1 MKTYKC
7 GYIGVVGKTNAG
19 KSSLIN
25 ALIGQKVSIVT
36 PKTQTTRNNVLGILT
51 GEDYQYIFVDTP
63 GIHKT
68 KSHLDKY
75 MMKSIRSA
83 IDGVDLLLYVVDGA
97 KEIPSEE
104 VDYIRGLVDKIEN
117 VIVVLSKSDKATK
130 EVMFTNLSKLSEIKE
145 IKEIVPMSSVTKK
158 NLDTLMECIAKY
170 MPKSEKKNFIYD
182 EDLYTDKSI
191 RFLVSEIIREKALLR
206 LDQEVPHGI
215 AIDIKVFEEK
225 EHITKI
231 MVDLICERPQHK
243 NIIIG
248 KQGQTLKW
256 IGENARKDIEKLLD
270 TKVMLDIWVRDK
282 KDWRNNTNFLNEIGY
297 STEEI

>member
-1 MKTYKC
+1 MKMYKC

-83 IDGVDLLLYVVDGA
+83 IDGVDLILYVVDGA
-97 KEIPSEE
+97 KDIPSDEI
-104 VDYIRGLVDKIEN
+104 DYIGNLVDKVDN
-117 VIVVLSKSDKATK
+117 LIVVLSKSDKTTK
-130 EVMFTNLSKLSEIKE
+130 EIMFPNLSKLSEIKAV
-145 IKEIVPMSSVTKK
+145 KEIVPMSSVTKK

-170 MPKSEKKNFIYD
+170 MPTSETKNFIYD

-191 RFLVSEIIREKALLR
+191 RFLVAEIIREKALLR

-243 NIIIG
+243 TIIIG

-256 IGENARKDIEKLLD
+256 IGENARKDIENLLD

>member
-130 EVMFTNLSKLSEIKE
+130 EVMFPNLSKLSEIKE

-170 MPKSEKKNFIYD
+170 MPKSETKNFIYD